1 MSNFTIDF
9 FELAFLAEACM
20 PPNPIARTMFWQR
33 LTNVYWEQMSEEERE
48 HLFEWLNRNDNY
60 KRSLEK
66 EEETQIFHARFDPDN
81 QYMVYTTMDGKDDV
95 NITFK
100 YKDLY
105 FVRSNSWITPEFIT
119 KVEKI

>member
-9 FELAFLAEACM
+9 FELAFLAEACI

-33 LTNVYWEQMSEEERE
+33 LTNVYWEQMTEEERE

-60 KRSLEK
+60 KQSLER

-95 NITFK
+95 NRTFK

>member
-9 FELAFLAEACM
+9 FELAFLAEACI
-20 PPNPIARTMFWQR
+20 PPNPIARTMFWQH
-33 LTNVYWEQMSEEERE
+33 LTDVYWEQMSDEERDK
-48 HLFEWLNRNDNY
+48 LFDWLNRNDNY

-95 NITFK
+95 NRTFK

-105 FVRSNSWITPEFIT
+105 FVKRNSWITPEFIT
-119 KVEKI
+119 KVEKL

>member
-1 MSNFTIDF
+1 MNKFTIDF
-9 FELAFLAEACM
+9 FELAFLAEACI

-33 LTNVYWEQMSEEERE
+33 LTNVYWEQMTEEERE

-60 KRSLEK
+60 KQSLEK

-95 NITFK
+95 NRTFK

-105 FVRSNSWITPEFIT
+105 FVRSNSWVTPEFIT

>member
-9 FELAFLAEACM
+9 FELAFLAEACI
-20 PPNPIARTMFWQR
+20 PPNPIARTMFWQH
-33 LTNVYWEQMSEEERE
+33 LTDEYWEQMTDDERDR
-48 HLFEWLNRNDNY
+48 LFEWLNRNDNY
-60 KRSLEK
+60 KQSLEK

-81 QYMVYTTMDGKDDV
+81 QYIVYTTMDGKDDV
-95 NITFK
+95 NRAFK

-105 FVRSNSWITPEFIT
+105 FVRRNSWITPEFIT

>member
-9 FELAFLAEACM
+9 FELAFLAEACI

-33 LTNVYWEQMSEEERE
+33 LTNVYWEQMTEEQRE

-60 KRSLEK
+60 KQSLEK

-81 QYMVYTTMDGKDDV
+81 QYIVYTTMDGKDDV
-95 NITFK
+95 NRAFK

>member
-1 MSNFTIDF
+1 MNKFTIDF
-9 FELAFLAEACM
+9 FELAFLAEACI

-33 LTNVYWEQMSEEERE
+33 LTNVYWDQMSEEERE

-60 KRSLEK
+60 KQSLEK

-95 NITFK
+95 NRTFK

-105 FVRSNSWITPEFIT
+105 YVRSNSWITPEFIT

>member
-9 FELAFLAEACM
+9 FELAFLAEACI

-33 LTNVYWEQMSEEERE
+33 LTNVYWEQMTEEERDK
-48 HLFEWLNRNDNY
+48 LFEWLNRNDNY

-81 QYMVYTTMDGKDDV
+81 QYIVYTTMDGKDDV
-95 NITFK
+95 NRAFK

>member
-1 MSNFTIDF
+1 MNKFTIDF
-9 FELAFLAEACM
+9 FELAFLAEACI

-33 LTNVYWEQMSEEERE
+33 LTDVYWEQMSEEERDR
-48 HLFEWLNRNDNY
+48 LFEWLNRNDNY
-60 KRSLEK
+60 KQSLEK

-81 QYMVYTTMDGKDDV
+81 QYIVYTTMDGKDDV
-95 NITFK
+95 NRVFK

-105 FVRSNSWITPEFIT
+105 YVQRNSWITPEFIT

>member
-9 FELAFLAEACM
+9 FELAFLAEACI

-33 LTNVYWEQMSEEERE
+33 LTNVYWEQMSEEERDR
-48 HLFEWLNRNDNY
+48 LFEWLNRNDNY
-60 KRSLEK
+60 KQSLEK

-81 QYMVYTTMDGKDDV
+81 QYMVHTTMNGKDDV
-95 NITFK
+95 NRVFK

-105 FVRSNSWITPEFIT
+105 YVRSNSWITPEFIT

>member
-9 FELAFLAEACM
+9 FELAFLAEACI

-33 LTNVYWEQMSEEERE
+33 LTNVYWEQMSDEERDR
-48 HLFEWLNRNDNY
+48 LFEWLNRNDNY
-60 KRSLEK
+60 KRSLEN

-81 QYMVYTTMDGKDDV
+81 QYIVYTTMDGKDDV
-95 NITFK
+95 NRVFK

-105 FVRSNSWITPEFIT
+105 YVRSNSWITPEFIT
-119 KVEKI
+119 KVEKL

>member
-9 FELAFLAEACM
+9 FELAFLAEACI

-33 LTNVYWEQMSEEERE
+33 LTNVYWEQMTEDQRE

-60 KRSLEK
+60 KQSLEK

-81 QYMVYTTMDGKDDV
+81 QYIVYTTMDGKDDV
-95 NITFK
+95 NRVFK

-105 FVRSNSWITPEFIT
+105 YVRSNSWITPEFIT

>member
-9 FELAFLAEACM
+9 FELAFLAEACI

-33 LTNVYWEQMSEEERE
+33 LTNVYWDQMSDEERDR
-48 HLFEWLNRNDNY
+48 LFEWLNRNDNY
-60 KRSLEK
+60 KQSLEK

-81 QYMVYTTMDGKDDV
+81 QYMVHTTMNGKDDV
-95 NITFK
+95 NRTFK